1 MSQLH
6 IDSYLTIS
14 IVKYS
19 NHTASSSLSI
29 VPVVVVV
36 VVVVRELGYLSR
48 YSDRLLAG

>member
-14 IVKYS
+14 IAKYS

-29 VPVVVVV
+29 VPVVVA
-36 VVVVRELGYLSR
+36 VRELGYLSQ